1 MKERNKRKNEKY
13 IKNTNNKT
21 KYSKSKNKIGFKHFI
36 YLITIMLTIVYIT
49 YRIAFTLPIHLGAL
63 SLTLSIIVL
72 LLEVWESLDF
82 FVYYINILR
91 VNKKNHQTPDVSD
104 ITEFPDIDVLIA
116 TLNES
121 EAILKDTIISCKN
134 MDYYDKSKV
143 HIYVC
148 DDGNR
153 SNIKNLADSLNV
165 NYITRLT
172 NKDAKAG
179 NYNHA
184 LQIISSPYIATFDA
198 DMCPTPNFLMKTM
211 PYLLKDK
218 NIGFVQLPQSF
229 KNPDIFQLRF
239 GLENKIPFEQD
250 YFYHS
255 IQIAKNETNSA
266 ICCGT
271 NVVFSRKAL
280 DDTNGFAKN
289 TISEDIATGM
299 TIEAKGYK
307 GLALNDVEAYGI
319 AVNDVTGF
327 TKQRSRW
334 ARGCI
339 QIGKKFK
346 ILKNP
351 GLSFRQKIEY
361 LSCISYWFFG
371 FRRILYILSPLLFS
385 IFGIIIVDCN
395 LLTFL
400 AIWLPTYLL
409 KRFAIDSLEENKRSA
424 TWNKIYETIQ
434 APVICK
440 EVLKEFFGFGNTRFE
455 VTPKNGINKK
465 MTKTH
470 KKILTSHLVLWL
482 LSILGLIM
490 SIIKILS
497 QGITVYILS
506 LIWLISN
513 IFYLSIALIFD
524 LRNDNKKVQNF
535 EPNKIKKYS
544 KFSSLKAL
552 FK

>member
-1 MKERNKRKNEKY
+1 MKEKYKRKKEQRPK
-13 IKNTNNKT
+13 NKT
-21 KYSKSKNKIGFKHFI
+21 KDLKHNNNILKQLI
-36 YLITIMLTIVYIT
+36 YFITIVLTIVYIS

-63 SLTLSIIVL
+63 SLVLSIIVL
-72 LLEVWESLDF
+72 LLEIWESIDF
-82 FVYYINILR
+82 FIYYFNILK
-91 VNKKNHQTPDVSD
+91 VNKRVRQIPDISNVTDFPDV
-104 ITEFPDIDVLIA
+104 DVLIA

-121 EAILKDTIISCKN
+121 KSILKDTIISCKN
-134 MDYYDKSKV
+134 MNYYDKSKV

-153 SNIKNLADSLNV
+153 SNIKELANTLDV

-184 LQIISSPYIATFDA
+184 LQTISSPYVATFDA
-198 DMCPTPNFLMKTM
+198 DMCPTQNFLMKTI
-211 PYLLKDK
+211 PYLIKDE

-280 DDTNGFAKN
+280 DTTKGFAKN

-299 TIEAKGYK
+299 NIEAKGYK

-319 AVNDVTGF
+319 AVNDITGF
-327 TKQRSRW
+327 AKQRSRW

-339 QIGKKFK
+339 QIWKKFK
-346 ILKNP
+346 ILRNP

-371 FRRILYILSPLLFS
+371 LRRILYILAPLLFS

-395 LLTFL
+395 LMTFL

-409 KRFAIDSLEENKRSA
+409 KRFAIDFSEKNKRSA

-434 APVICK
+434 APFMCK
-440 EVLKEFFGFGNTRFE
+440 EVLKEFFGFGSTKFE
-455 VTPKNGINKK
+455 VTQKNGINKK

-470 KKILTSHLVLWL
+470 KKILISHFILWF
-482 LSILGLIM
+482 LSILGLVM
-490 SIIKILS
+490 SIFKILS

-506 LIWLISN
+506 LVWLVSN
-513 IFYLSIALIFD
+513 IFYLSTALIFD
-524 LRNDNKKVQNF
+524 LRNNNKEVPNF

-544 KFSSLKAL
+544 KFSSLRIL

>member
-1 MKERNKRKNEKY
+1 MKEKNKRKKEKNY
-13 IKNTNNKT
+13 KNKT
-21 KYSKSKNKIGFKHFI
+21 EHLKHNNNNNIFKQII
-36 YLITIMLTIVYIT
+36 YFITIVLTIIYIS

-63 SLTLSIIVL
+63 SLVLSIIIL
-72 LLEVWESLDF
+72 LLEIWESLDF
-82 FVYYINILR
+82 FIYYFNILR
-91 VNKKNHQTPDVSD
+91 VNRKSHKIPDISD
-104 ITEFPDIDVLIA
+104 ITEFPDVDVLIA

-121 EAILKDTIISCKN
+121 ESILKDTIISCKN
-134 MDYYDKSKV
+134 MNYGDKSKV

-153 SNIKNLADSLNV
+153 SNIKDLANSLNV

-184 LQIISSPYIATFDA
+184 LQKISSPYIATFDA
-198 DMCPTPNFLMKTM
+198 DMCPTPNFLMKTI
-211 PYLLKDK
+211 PYLIKDK

-239 GLENKIPFEQD
+239 RLENKIPFEQD

-271 NVVFSRKAL
+271 NVVFSRSAL
-280 DDTNGFAKN
+280 DATKGFAKN

-299 TIEAKGYK
+299 NIEAKGYK

-319 AVNDVTGF
+319 AVNDITGF
-327 TKQRSRW
+327 AKQRSRW

-346 ILKNP
+346 ILRNP

-371 FRRILYILSPLLFS
+371 LRRILYILAPLLFS

-395 LLTFL
+395 LMTFL

-409 KRFAIDSLEENKRSA
+409 KRFAIDFSEKNKRSA

-434 APVICK
+434 APVMCK
-440 EVLKEFFGFGNTRFE
+440 EVLKEFFGFGSTKFE

-470 KKILTSHLVLWL
+470 RKLLISHFILWL
-482 LSILGLIM
+482 LSILGLVM
-490 SIIKILS
+490 SIFKILS

-506 LIWLISN
+506 LVWLISN
-513 IFYLSIALIFD
+513 IFYLSTALIFD
-524 LRNDNKKVQNF
+524 LRNNNKEVKHF
-535 EPNKIKKYS
+535 EPNKINKYP
-544 KFSSLKAL
+544 KFSGLRIL